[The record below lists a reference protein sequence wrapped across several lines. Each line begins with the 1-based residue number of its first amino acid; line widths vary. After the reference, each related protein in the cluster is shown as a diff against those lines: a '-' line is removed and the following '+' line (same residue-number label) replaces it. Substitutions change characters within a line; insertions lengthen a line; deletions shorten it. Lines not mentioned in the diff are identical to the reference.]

1 MARKKGILD
10 FMKMKMDGEQAAW
23 VTAYDYP
30 TASFA
35 EQAGMDLI
43 LVGDSLGM
51 VVLGYESTIPVTMA
65 DCISHCQA
73 VRRGAP
79 NTWIVGDMPFLSYQ
93 ISDQDAVENAGRFHK
108 EASADCIKLEGGRR
122 VCSKIKAITEA
133 GMLVMGHIGL
143 TPQSSG
149 QLGGFKAQG
158 RDVKS
163 ARELISD
170 AIAIQEAGAYAL
182 LLEAVPPELTGF
194 IARKLT
200 IPVYSI
206 GAGQPCD
213 GQLLICG
220 DMLGMFET
228 FTPKFVKKYA
238 NIAEVEVKAF
248 KEYINDVK
256 SRQFPTDDHVYHIL
270 DSKEEFE
277 NLFKEFDSWLG

>member
-1 MARKKGILD
+1 LARKKTIID
-10 FMKMKMDGEQAAW
+10 FMKMKKEWEKVAW

-35 EQAGMDLI
+35 EQAGIDLI

-51 VVLGYESTIPVTMA
+51 VVLGYESTVPVTMA

-93 ISDQDAVENAGRFHK
+93 ISDDKAVVNAGRFHK
-108 EASADCIKLEGGRR
+108 EANVDCVKLEGGRR
-122 VCSKIKAITEA
+122 VCSKIRAITDA

-158 RDVKS
+158 RDVNS
-163 ARELISD
+163 ARELIID

-182 LLEAVPPELTGF
+182 LLEAVPPELTEF
-194 IARKLT
+194 IAQKLE

-206 GAGQPCD
+206 GAGKPCD

-238 NIAEVEVKAF
+238 NISQIEINAF
-248 KEYINDVK
+248 KNYITDVK
-256 SRQFPTDDHVYHIL
+256 NGVFPTDDHVYHIL
-270 DSKEEFE
+270 DKEEDFKA
-277 NLFKEFDSWLG
+277 LFNEFSVLL